1 MPLKWGVVISGVMKM
16 SKEYPK
22 ALYQGSTA
30 IYSTKIAEDSE
41 HEAELREQYYVD
53 FADLPEPETNTTT
66 PQTTDALKKE
76 LLDALNAKTEL
87 QEQLATAQ
95 GEFIAF
101 KNDVAAM
108 KARIAE
114 LQGDTTPV
122 GATSDNTNPETI
134 QKGTDDVQGV
144 DFSLWTADQLRDE
157 LTKRGIEFKVR
168 DSKADLIALLS

>member
-53 FADLPEPETNTTT
+53 FADLPEPKIDTTT
-66 PQTTDALKKE
+66 PQTTDALKEE
-76 LLDALNAKTEL
+76 LLDALNAKTKL

-101 KNDVAAM
+101 QNDVAVM

-114 LQGDTTPV
+114 LQGDTTPS
-122 GATSDNTNPETI
+122 GATNENPNSEPSKNAGDAQSVNYSD
-134 QKGTDDVQGV
+134 
-144 DFSLWTADQLRDE
+144 WTADQLRDE

>member
-53 FADLPEPETNTTT
+53 FTDLPEPETNTTT

-114 LQGDTTPV
+114 IQGIPMDIDPVDTVDNAEPV
-122 GATSDNTNPETI
+122 ESLPTHYADMTSE
-134 QKGTDDVQGV
+134 
-144 DFSLWTADQLRDE
+144 QLRE
-157 LTKRGIEFKVR
+157 EIKKVGKSFNVR
-168 DSKADLIALLS
+168 DSKAKLIEILEG

>member
-53 FADLPEPETNTTT
+53 FTDLPEPETNTTT

-101 KNDVAAM
+101 RNDVEAM

-114 LQGDTTPV
+114 IQGDFYSGT
-122 GATSDNTNPETI
+122 TSDNVEPVENLPTHY
-134 QKGTDDVQGV
+134 TDMT
-144 DFSLWTADQLRDE
+144 SEQLRE
-157 LTKRGIEFKVR
+157 EIKKVGKSFNVR
-168 DSKADLIALLS
+168 DSKAKLIEILEG